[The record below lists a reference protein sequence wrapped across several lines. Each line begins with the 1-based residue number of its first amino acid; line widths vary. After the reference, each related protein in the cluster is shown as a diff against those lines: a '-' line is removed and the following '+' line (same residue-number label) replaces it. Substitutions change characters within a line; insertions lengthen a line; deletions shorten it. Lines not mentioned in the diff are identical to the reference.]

1 MEVGTMAVL
10 ATTVIPGLD
19 AESYDQMV
27 GHLGAALSG
36 SPGFRMHSA
45 RPERDGWTVSEV
57 WDSES
62 DFRAFFE
69 ANVKANLPPGVEPQ
83 LRPLHNVVVSS

>member
-1 MEVGTMAVL
+1 MKVATMAVL

-19 AESYDQMV
+19 AESYDLMV
-27 GHLGAALSG
+27 GHMGPALSS

-45 RPERDGWTVSEV
+45 RLERDGWTVSEV

-62 DFRAFFE
+62 DFRAFFD
-69 ANVKANLPPGVEPQ
+69 ANVKANLPPGIEPQ
-83 LRPLHNVVVSS
+83 LRPLHNVVLAS